1 MKALFYF
8 FGFLFCVNVNPFL
21 KVEKFR
27 NQEKKTFQS
36 SREAGKEIYAEF
48 CMQCHLPN
56 GKGTPKTIP
65 PLAGSNWLVD
75 KRTASIHAVK
85 YGQSGP
91 IEVNENIYD
100 NSMPPMGLTD
110 EEVADVM
117 NYIMTSWGNKQK
129 KPVTESEVASI
140 KK

>member
-1 MKALFYF
+1 
-8 FGFLFCVNVNPFL
+8 
-21 KVEKFR
+21 
-27 NQEKKTFQS
+27 
-36 SREAGKEIYAEF
+36 
-48 CMQCHLPN
+48 MQCHLPN
-56 GKGTPKTIP
+56 GKGTPSTIP
-65 PLAGSNWLVD
+65 PLAGSNWLVS

-85 YGQSGP
+85 YGQSGS
-91 IEVNENIYD
+91 IEVNGKKYN

-129 KPVTESEVASI
+129 KTVTEAEVAAI

>member
-1 MKALFYF
+1 MKGIFFF
-8 FGFLFCVNVNPFL
+8 FGFLLCVNADSFL
-21 KVEKFR
+21 MVEKFG
-27 NQEKKTFQS
+27 NQEKKTVQS
-36 SREAGKEIYAEF
+36 SREAGKEIYVEF

-56 GKGTPKTIP
+56 GKGTPSTIP

-91 IEVNENIYD
+91 IEVNGKKYN

-129 KPVTESEVASI
+129 KPVTEAEVAAI